1 MGDGLFVVNDISNV
15 APARDMIQVF
25 GAEDTREQEA
35 ALALRNL
42 MVKAWPSVADSPIH
56 DVRIVAGAKCHGQQK
71 RDIDVLLLASFDT
84 GLEYRPFLSFQ
95 GADGQYHKPNSVQ
108 VRSLCVVIEVK
119 DHRPEDVRFVGTAVE
134 VSYGSRWHNASEQN
148 EGQVYSVKRYLEYH
162 GIHPPWISSLLWL
175 RNVPTATLPP
185 RPHPNIGAQVTWD
198 LILNVL
204 GQMHPPRWRDGR
216 WVISA
221 IDQDYTTLTRVT
233 DLFTKI
239 LEPTRLDRQ
248 RMERLSKQHVDL
260 ATLQEAVG
268 KKLVILWGRGGT
280 GKTMHLLQFAKQLFD
295 EQGAR
300 VLILTYNKALV
311 ADIRRLLTILGIG
324 NGISGGAIH
333 IQTVHSFLY
342 SALQGLGIIDQYEPA
357 FLANYEHLKNQALEF
372 LQIGAVSQIDVEQ
385 LAKSNVEAF
394 RWDYVFVDEGQDWPS
409 NERDL
414 LMRLYSYKQIVV
426 ADGVDQLVRGHVQA
440 DWRGTLR
447 QSEIRKVNLRRC
459 LRMKAGLVR
468 FASTVARQLNLPEV
482 EWEVDEDVLGGQVI
496 ILEGDYFND
505 RELHDRLLKDNAD
518 NGNSPVDM
526 LFCVPP
532 SLVVHSAEFSTTH
545 SIAATV
551 FERWGFRT
559 WDGASEDVRES
570 YPTDLDQLRI
580 VQYES
585 CRGLEGW
592 TVVCLGLDQFYEFKM
607 TTIGSTPALA
617 QTPGVFAR
625 DTVALKQAVA
635 RWLLIPLTRAI
646 DTLVIQVENRQSP
659 MYSALAVAAAEYPDV
674 VKWMSV

>member
-1 MGDGLFVVNDISNV
+1 
-15 APARDMIQVF
+15 MIQVF
-25 GAEDTREQEA
+25 GAEGTREYEA
-35 ALALRNL
+35 ALAIRDL
-42 MVKAWPSVADSPIH
+42 MVKAWPSVAHSPTH
-56 DVRIVAGAKCHGQQK
+56 DVRLVAGAKCHGQQK
-71 RDIDVLLLASFDT
+71 RDIDVLLLASFDA

-95 GADGQYHKPNSVQ
+95 GADGQYHKPDSVQ

-134 VSYGSRWHNASEQN
+134 VPYGGRWHNASEQN
-148 EGQVYSVKRYLEYH
+148 ESQVYSVKRYLEYH

-175 RNVPTATLPP
+175 RNIPNAALPS

-221 IDQDYTTLTRVT
+221 INQDYTALTRAT

-268 KKLVILWGRGGT
+268 KKLVVLWGRGGT
-280 GKTMHLLQFAKQLFD
+280 GKTMHLLQFAKQLFN

-311 ADIRRLLTILGIG
+311 ADIRRLLTILGIA
-324 NGISGGAIH
+324 NDISGGAIQ

-342 SALQGLGIIDQYEPA
+342 SALRGMGIIDQHEPT
-357 FLANYEHLKNQALEF
+357 FLANYERLKDEALEF
-372 LQIGAVSQIDVEQ
+372 LQTGAVSKADVEQ

-414 LMRLYSYKQIVV
+414 LMKLYSYKQIVV

-440 DWRGTLR
+440 DWRGTLK
-447 QSEIRKVNLRRC
+447 QSEIRKVNLKRC

-468 FASTVARQLNLPEV
+468 FVSTVARQLNLPEV
-482 EWEVDEDVLGGQVI
+482 MWEVDEDVLGGHVI
-496 ILEGDYFND
+496 ILDGDYFHD
-505 RELHDRLLKDNAD
+505 RGLHDRLLKDNAE

-532 SLVVHSAEFSTTH
+532 GLVIHSGEHGATRSV
-545 SIAATV
+545 AATV
-551 FERWGFRT
+551 FAQWGFQT

-570 YPTDLDQLRI
+570 YPTELDQLRI

-592 TVVCLGLDQFYEFKM
+592 TVVCLDLDQFYEFKL
-607 TTIGSTPALA
+607 TTIGGTPTLE
-617 QTPGVFAR
+617 QTPGVFAGNI
-625 DTVALKQAVA
+625 AMLQQAVA
-635 RWLLIPLTRAI
+635 RWLLMPLTRAI
-646 DTLVIQVENRQSP
+646 DTLVIQIDSQQSP
-659 MYSALAVAAAEYPDV
+659 MYNALAAAAAEYPDIV
-674 VKWMSV
+674 EWISVT

>member
-1 MGDGLFVVNDISNV
+1 
-15 APARDMIQVF
+15 MIQVF
-25 GAEDTREQEA
+25 GAEGTREHEA
-35 ALALRNL
+35 ALAIRDL
-42 MVKAWPSVADSPIH
+42 MVKAWPSVAHSPTH
-56 DVRIVAGAKCHGQQK
+56 DVRLVAGAKCHGQQK
-71 RDIDVLLLASFDT
+71 RDIDVLLLASFDA

-95 GADGQYHKPNSVQ
+95 GADGQYHKPDSVQ

-134 VSYGSRWHNASEQN
+134 VPYGGRWHNASEQN
-148 EGQVYSVKRYLEYH
+148 ESQVYSVKRYLEYH

-175 RNVPTATLPP
+175 RNIPNAALPS

-221 IDQDYTTLTRVT
+221 INQDYTALTRAT

-268 KKLVILWGRGGT
+268 KKLVVLWGRGGT
-280 GKTMHLLQFAKQLFD
+280 GKTMHLLQFAKQLFN

-311 ADIRRLLTILGIG
+311 ADIRRLLTILGIA
-324 NGISGGAIH
+324 NDISGGAIQ

-342 SALQGLGIIDQYEPA
+342 SALRGMGIIDQHEPT
-357 FLANYEHLKNQALEF
+357 FLANYERLKDEALEF
-372 LQIGAVSQIDVEQ
+372 LQTGAVSKADVEQ

-414 LMRLYSYKQIVV
+414 LMKLYSYKQIVV

-440 DWRGTLR
+440 DWRGTLK
-447 QSEIRKVNLRRC
+447 QSEIRKVNLKRC

-468 FASTVARQLNLPEV
+468 FVSTVARQLNLPEV
-482 EWEVDEDVLGGQVI
+482 MWEVDEDVLGGHVI
-496 ILEGDYFND
+496 ILDGDYFHD
-505 RELHDRLLKDNAD
+505 RGLHDRLLKDNAE

-532 SLVVHSAEFSTTH
+532 GLVIHSGEHGATRSV
-545 SIAATV
+545 AATV
-551 FERWGFRT
+551 FAQWGFQT

-570 YPTDLDQLRI
+570 YPTELDQLRI

-592 TVVCLGLDQFYEFKM
+592 TVVCLDLDQFYEFKL
-607 TTIGSTPALA
+607 TTIGGTPTLE
-617 QTPGVFAR
+617 QTPGVFAGNI
-625 DTVALKQAVA
+625 AMLQQAVA
-635 RWLLIPLTRAI
+635 RWLLMPLTRAI
-646 DTLVIQVENRQSP
+646 DTLVIQIDSQQSP
-659 MYSALAVAAAEYPDV
+659 MYNALAAAAAEYPDIV
-674 VKWMSV
+674 EWISVT